1 MVRRYVLSCSVM
13 SDPMQFHQDPLCMG
27 ILQARI
33 LEWAA
38 YPFSRET
45 SWPRNRI
52 RIPCIAGGFFT
63 SWPVQEAHGDIN
75 QSKREKTQIRNIS
88 NGKEVKTIT
97 ATEIKEDTNIQRG
110 YYNQFND
117 NKIEKNE
124 MDKAPPNKLSILSL
138 KKEKKLTSYN
148 KITEL
153 VVKSS
158 PKNGTKSQEVF
169 LSFMPNYTI
178 QRRHISLVPKRL
190 RNTVKWEHSPSHLWT

>member
-52 RIPCIAGGFFT
+52 RVPCIAGGFFT

-178 QRRHISLVPKRL
+178 QRR
-190 RNTVKWEHSPSHLWT
+190 PSHLWT